1 MTKETENKEKTI
13 NQSSLDMT
21 LHMLPLIKAQIAMMV
36 SYYADCSW
44 SSAFT
49 KQFFFFLKENFTKQL
64 PLSLYKFSLDKAI
77 LKINV

>member
-49 KQFFFFLKENFTKQL
+49 KQFFFIFKREFYKAVATVIIQIFTWQ
-64 PLSLYKFSLDKAI
+64 SDT
-77 LKINV
+77 